1 MVVPNKQFMTSHLV
15 NWTLLDSRR
24 RIDIPVQVEYGVK
37 SKRVKAVLL
46 EVARR
51 NSNVLEEPAPGA
63 ILIEFS
69 EHAIELELRIYVEF
83 GLGVKT
89 EDEVQEAIEE
99 AFEQHGIKFAQPRLR
114 ISLPANLIAPASDN
128 PPR

>member
-1 MVVPNKQFMTSHLV
+1 MTSHLV

-24 RIDIPVQVEYGVK
+24 RIDIPAQVEYGVK

-46 EVARR
+46 EVARQ
-51 NSNVLEEPAPGA
+51 NSHVLEEPAPGV

-69 EHAIELELRIYVEF
+69 EHAIELELRIYVKF

-89 EDEVQEAIEE
+89 EE